1 MRLRQPL
8 PSDPRLRLQ
17 VTSVYLYRDNP
28 MSGVLVGRVWAE
40 EGSATAHGVAFRLEP
55 FGCHS
60 PKQFDDLPYPSLR
73 PSGAASSLH
82 NFRYEGFTSA
92 SNFDFPNLDLSTVPA
107 SIRLIA
113 TCKDESG
120 LTWEVRRR
128 ISLTLSKGQDRPEL
142 EHADLGEFRRRI
154 ILFPPKVEAHP

>member
-55 FGCHS
+55 FGCDS
-60 PKQFDDLPYPSLR
+60 TDQFDDLPYPSLQ
-73 PSGAASSLH
+73 G
-82 NFRYEGFTSA
+82 FGYEGFTSA
-92 SNFDFPNLDLSTVPA
+92 ENFQFPNLDLSTVPA
-107 SIRLIA
+107 SINLIA
-113 TCKDESG
+113 TYRDESG
-120 LTWEVRRR
+120 LTWEARRR
-128 ISLTLSKGQDRPEL
+128 ISLALSKGQDRPIL
-142 EHADLGEFRRRI
+142 ERSDLGEFRRRI
-154 ILFPPKVEAHP
+154 ILFPPKVEAPP